1 MACRLYGRLN
11 TACTVQVFGGQK
23 AGTLRPSDTASRLL
37 PEIRLCSGT
46 ATVRMEGGS
55 GMDSGQEDGIGADTS
70 SPSGRVVKK
79 PRREF
84 DFKM

>member
-1 MACRLYGRLN
+1 MACRLCCRLN
-11 TACTVQVFGGQK
+11 TACTVQLFGGQK
-23 AGTLRPSDTASRLL
+23 AGTLLPSSRLL
-37 PEIRLCSGT
+37 PEIRLGS
-46 ATVRMEGGS
+46 GS
-55 GMDSGQEDGIGADTS
+55 GMDSGQEDGAGADTS

>member
-1 MACRLYGRLN
+1 MACRLCCRLN
-11 TACTVQVFGGQK
+11 TACTVQLFGGQK
-23 AGTLRPSDTASRLL
+23 AGTLLPSSRLL
-37 PEIRLCSGT
+37 PEIRLGSGT
-46 ATVRMEGGS
+46 ATVRMESGS
-55 GMDSGQEDGIGADTS
+55 GMDSGQEDGAGADTS

>member
-1 MACRLYGRLN
+1 MACRLYCRLN
-11 TACTVQVFGGQK
+11 TACTVQLFGGQK
-23 AGTLRPSDTASRLL
+23 AGTLLPS
-37 PEIRLCSGT
+37 EIRLGSGT

-55 GMDSGQEDGIGADTS
+55 GMDSGQEDGGADTCTS
-70 SPSGRVVKK
+70 SPSCSGRVVKK